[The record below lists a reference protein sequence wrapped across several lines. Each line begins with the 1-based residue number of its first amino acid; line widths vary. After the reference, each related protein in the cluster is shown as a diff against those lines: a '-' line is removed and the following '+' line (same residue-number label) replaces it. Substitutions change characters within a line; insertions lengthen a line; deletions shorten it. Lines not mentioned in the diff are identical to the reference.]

1 MLYLDLDFFMNVEK
15 KKNHFYI
22 KGCAH
27 ITAIKIIVIDF
38 ARADSYFT

>member
-15 KKNHFYI
+15 KNHFYI

-27 ITAIKIIVIDF
+27 ISVIKIIVIDF